1 MKPTSFLATLVLF
14 FSLIT
19 GSAAFA
25 SEQPAVN
32 INTADVATL
41 ASLSGVGES
50 KAQAIIDYR
59 EANGPPFASIEAL
72 ADVKGIGARTVEKN
86 ADRLAVK

>member
-25 SEQPAVN
+25 SEKPAVN

-59 EANGPPFASIEAL
+59 EANGPFASIEAL

>member
-14 FSLIT
+14 FSLLT
-19 GSAAFA
+19 GTVAVAA
-25 SEQPAVN
+25 EQPAVN

-50 KAQAIIDYR
+50 KARAIIDYR
-59 EANGPPFASIEAL
+59 EANGPFASVEAL
-72 ADVKGIGARTVEKN
+72 ANVKGIGVRTVEKN
-86 ADRLAVK
+86 ADRIAVK

>member
-1 MKPTSFLATLVLF
+1 MKFSSILATLVLF
-14 FSLIT
+14 FSLVT
-19 GSAAFA
+19 GTAAFA

-50 KAQAIIDYR
+50 KAQAIVDYR
-59 EANGPPFASIEAL
+59 DANGPFKTVDAL
-72 ADVKGIGARTVEKN
+72 SSVKGIGARTVEKN
-86 ADRLAVK
+86 AARIAIK

>member
-1 MKPTSFLATLVLF
+1 M
-14 FSLIT
+14 
-19 GSAAFA
+19 
-25 SEQPAVN
+25 N

-59 EANGPPFASIEAL
+59 EANGPFASIEAL

>member
-25 SEQPAVN
+25 SEQPTVN

-59 EANGPPFASIEAL
+59 EANGPFASIEAL